1 MRADVNLSVREVG
14 AEQFGTRTEMKNLNS
29 FKAIARAIEGE
40 RARQIEL
47 IEEGRQVIQET
58 RRWDDNKEYS
68 YPMRSKE
75 DAQDYKYFPEPD
87 LPPISISDEEVER
100 VRAGLPE
107 LPEQKKKRIRNIII
121 VAVILVAASIATY
134 WMQPQNKA
142 LAESE
147 VFSEEEV
154 KAQAE
159 KIIGLL
165 NAEDFDSLQ
174 SLVVQDMQEIMNKE
188 RMDEG
193 KARISEDWGDFVSIE
208 TMQDAEIIQRGAHIA
223 AVYVTAEYEN
233 IEVHYTLAFN
243 EDMKLASFGIQ

>member
-1 MRADVNLSVREVG
+1 M
-14 AEQFGTRTEMKNLNS
+14 
-29 FKAIARAIEGE
+29 
-40 RARQIEL
+40 
-47 IEEGRQVIQET
+47 
-58 RRWDDNKEYS
+58 
-68 YPMRSKE
+68 SKI
-75 DAQDYKYFPEPD
+75 KTKKV
-87 LPPISISDEEVER
+87 LT
-100 VRAGLPE
+100 
-107 LPEQKKKRIRNIII
+107 PEQKKKRIRNIII
-121 VAVILVAASIATY
+121 VAVILVAASVATY

-174 SLVVQDMQEIMNKE
+174 SLVVPDMQEIMNKE

-193 KARISEDWGDFVSIE
+193 KARISEDWGDFVS
-208 TMQDAEIIQRGAHIA
+208 IQRGAHIA

>member
-1 MRADVNLSVREVG
+1 MSKIK
-14 AEQFGTRTEMKNLNS
+14 TK
-29 FKAIARAIEGE
+29 KA
-40 RARQIEL
+40 L
-47 IEEGRQVIQET
+47 T
-58 RRWDDNKEYS
+58 
-68 YPMRSKE
+68 
-75 DAQDYKYFPEPD
+75 
-87 LPPISISDEEVER
+87 
-100 VRAGLPE
+100 
-107 LPEQKKKRIRNIII
+107 PEQKKKRIRNIII
-121 VAVILVAASIATY
+121 VAVILVAASVATY

-174 SLVVQDMQEIMNKE
+174 SLVVPDMQEIMNKE

-208 TMQDAEIIQRGAHIA
+208 TMQDADIA

>member
-1 MRADVNLSVREVG
+1 M
-14 AEQFGTRTEMKNLNS
+14 
-29 FKAIARAIEGE
+29 
-40 RARQIEL
+40 
-47 IEEGRQVIQET
+47 
-58 RRWDDNKEYS
+58 
-68 YPMRSKE
+68 SKI
-75 DAQDYKYFPEPD
+75 KTKKV
-87 LPPISISDEEVER
+87 LT
-100 VRAGLPE
+100 
-107 LPEQKKKRIRNIII
+107 PEQKKKRIRNIII

-174 SLVVQDMQEIMNKE
+174 SLVVPDMQEIKE

>member
-1 MRADVNLSVREVG
+1 MQKKES
-14 AEQFGTRTEMKNLNS
+14 AERKMSKIKTK
-29 FKAIARAIEGE
+29 KA
-40 RARQIEL
+40 L
-47 IEEGRQVIQET
+47 T
-58 RRWDDNKEYS
+58 
-68 YPMRSKE
+68 
-75 DAQDYKYFPEPD
+75 
-87 LPPISISDEEVER
+87 
-100 VRAGLPE
+100 
-107 LPEQKKKRIRNIII
+107 PEQKKKRIRNIII
-121 VAVILVAASIATY
+121 VAVILVAASVATY

-165 NAEDFDSLQ
+165 NAEDFDSL
-174 SLVVQDMQEIMNKE
+174 VVPDMQEIMNKE

>member
-1 MRADVNLSVREVG
+1 MSKIK
-14 AEQFGTRTEMKNLNS
+14 TK
-29 FKAIARAIEGE
+29 KA
-40 RARQIEL
+40 L
-47 IEEGRQVIQET
+47 T
-58 RRWDDNKEYS
+58 
-68 YPMRSKE
+68 
-75 DAQDYKYFPEPD
+75 
-87 LPPISISDEEVER
+87 
-100 VRAGLPE
+100 
-107 LPEQKKKRIRNIII
+107 PEQKKKRIRNIII
-121 VAVILVAASIATY
+121 VAVILVAASVATY

-154 KAQAE
+154 
-159 KIIGLL
+159 IIGLL

-174 SLVVQDMQEIMNKE
+174 SLVVPDMQEIMNKE

>member
-1 MRADVNLSVREVG
+1 M
-14 AEQFGTRTEMKNLNS
+14 
-29 FKAIARAIEGE
+29 
-40 RARQIEL
+40 
-47 IEEGRQVIQET
+47 
-58 RRWDDNKEYS
+58 
-68 YPMRSKE
+68 
-75 DAQDYKYFPEPD
+75 
-87 LPPISISDEEVER
+87 
-100 VRAGLPE
+100 
-107 LPEQKKKRIRNIII
+107 
-121 VAVILVAASIATY
+121 ILVAASVATY

-174 SLVVQDMQEIMNKE
+174 SLVVPDMQEIMNKE

-193 KARISEDWGDFVSIE
+193 RHDLEDWGDFVSIE

>member
-1 MRADVNLSVREVG
+1 MQKKES
-14 AEQFGTRTEMKNLNS
+14 AERKMSKIKTK
-29 FKAIARAIEGE
+29 KA
-40 RARQIEL
+40 L
-47 IEEGRQVIQET
+47 T
-58 RRWDDNKEYS
+58 
-68 YPMRSKE
+68 
-75 DAQDYKYFPEPD
+75 
-87 LPPISISDEEVER
+87 
-100 VRAGLPE
+100 
-107 LPEQKKKRIRNIII
+107 PEQKKKRIRNIII
-121 VAVILVAASIATY
+121 VAVILVASVATY

-174 SLVVQDMQEIMNKE
+174 SLVVPDMQEIMNKE

>member
-1 MRADVNLSVREVG
+1 MSKIK
-14 AEQFGTRTEMKNLNS
+14 TK
-29 FKAIARAIEGE
+29 KA
-40 RARQIEL
+40 L
-47 IEEGRQVIQET
+47 T
-58 RRWDDNKEYS
+58 
-68 YPMRSKE
+68 
-75 DAQDYKYFPEPD
+75 
-87 LPPISISDEEVER
+87 
-100 VRAGLPE
+100 
-107 LPEQKKKRIRNIII
+107 PEQKKKRIRNIII
-121 VAVILVAASIATY
+121 VAVILVAASVATY

-142 LAESE
+142 LAD
-147 VFSEEEV
+147 FSEEEV

-174 SLVVQDMQEIMNKE
+174 SLVVPDMQEIMNKE